1 MKKVIKCANQSTSA
15 ADTFWKLHESC
26 YNVGM
31 MLEDAAE
38 ELSLDG
44 KVFDSETATEA
55 DYSKILEKAE
65 ETNSWVSVISE
76 LMRSGHVGAED
87 AVEFLANII
96 DANNIYISFND
107 IAKELM

>member
-26 YNVGM
+26 YNVGI
-31 MLEDAAE
+31 MLENAAE
-38 ELSLDG
+38 ELDLDG

-55 DYSKILEKAE
+55 DYNKILEKAE
-65 ETNSWVSVISE
+65 VDNSWSSVISK
-76 LMRSGHVGAED
+76 LMRAGNVGAED

-107 IAKELM
+107 IANKLL